1 MKPGVC
7 ALVLLLGVSSA
18 AAQTPSRSQLV
29 LTILGGAVSGHALWD
44 VPIQPV
50 EIIDDQTGLPTGVRD
65 TVSLRREVTSSI
77 VVGAS
82 ATYFLS
88 PHFGLHA
95 EISYL
100 GLPYDDGCTGT
111 FHPDAENKNQQT
123 CDDIASH
130 AGAGGSI
137 SLFVGATLRTVT
149 RRSFSPY
156 VRGNIGIV
164 TTPHSSVA
172 MIGNYVHSTLGPQQL
187 AFIDDPSPRS
197 SGPMF
202 GLAVGFTQPLGRN
215 GGYQIRLEARDVI
228 SGFERV
234 TGAADPA
241 SLLAPTEVTNYHHF
255 SITLGLDVVLEK
267 ARGRRY

>member
-1 MKPGVC
+1 MKLAPFACG
-7 ALVLLLGVSSA
+7 ALIAVSGVS
-18 AAQTPSRSQLV
+18 AQTPSRAQLI

-50 EIIDDQTGLPTGVRD
+50 AVLNTSGQPTGVND
-65 TVSLRREVTSSI
+65 TVHLTREVTSSV

-88 PHFGLHA
+88 PHFGMHA

-100 GLPYDDGCTGT
+100 GLPYDDSCTGT
-111 FHPDAENKNQQT
+111 FHADTENKNQQA
-123 CDDIASH
+123 CNDIGSRS
-130 AGAGGSI
+130 GAGGSI
-137 SLFVGATLRTVT
+137 NLYLGATVRAAAGKA
-149 RRSFSPY
+149 FSPY

-172 MIGNYVHSTLGPQQL
+172 MIGNFFPGPQQIP
-187 AFIDDPSPRS
+187 FIDDPSPRG

-202 GLAVGFTQPLGRN
+202 GLAAGFTQPLGRD
-215 GGYQIRLEARDVI
+215 GGYQFRLEVRDVF
-228 SGFERV
+228 SSFERV
-234 TGAADPA
+234 TGQADPVT
-241 SLLAPTEVTNYHHF
+241 LLAPTEIKSYHHVAL
-255 SITLGLDVVLEK
+255 TLGLDVVLEK